1 MYVLRE
7 SPVDDEKIFP
17 QIINYASRSITIVG
31 KGKNSSKLHLRS
43 LLYIPLLSYWSASK
57 LIVEV
62 ALLIHD
68 TLMVRYD

>member
-31 KGKNSSKLHLRS
+31 
-43 LLYIPLLSYWSASK
+43 
-57 LIVEV
+57 
-62 ALLIHD
+62 
-68 TLMVRYD
+68 